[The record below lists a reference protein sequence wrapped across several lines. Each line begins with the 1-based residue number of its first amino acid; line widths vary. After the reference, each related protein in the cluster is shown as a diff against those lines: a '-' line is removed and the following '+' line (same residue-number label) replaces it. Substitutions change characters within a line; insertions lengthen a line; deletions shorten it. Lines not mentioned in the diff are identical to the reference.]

1 MGIGEGNP
9 RAWHGGH
16 EQGMGTWVR
25 SHTGWHCRD
34 MGTPN
39 ACPPCG
45 QGDRAPSA
53 LPRGVRAALAPLSL
67 ARRPRGPAP
76 CRVLPS
82 ADPARRILAPALP
95 FQRLNLPLRAMLCQV
110 EKSQNKAAPS
120 TKTPPPCGTQ
130 IEGRG
135 TGVTRTARCHRG
147 NPFLP
152 ARSLLGTAPS
162 PQRPGAPEGT
172 GHGWGTKLQ
181 PRGSCSGGVGGM
193 GRARG

>member
-1 MGIGEGNP
+1 M
-9 RAWHGGH
+9 AL
-16 EQGMGTWVR
+16 Q
-25 SHTGWHCRD
+25 
-34 MGTPN
+34 
-39 ACPPCG
+39 G
-45 QGDRAPSA
+45 QGDTKGVSPVRAGGQGPSA

-110 EKSQNKAAPS
+110 EKSQNKAARS
-120 TKTPPPCGTQ
+120 TETPPPCGTQ

-172 GHGWGTKLQ
+172 GHGWRDKAAASGELLGWCGGNGAGT
-181 PRGSCSGGVGGM
+181 GM
-193 GRARG
+193 RDQLSLEIIENP